1 MDAHRTITPALI
13 ASLALLA
20 PHAAAQTS
28 APRRVKP
35 PAATSPVSP
44 QTPANAGQGEEPLE
58 FSDVPLKLPTVGL
71 SISCPV
77 GVLSQ
82 TDSAGRD
89 SAIVLVPKDTTW
101 SLKVRTP
108 RTTDVDATIEH
119 VADTTLTAL
128 FEAYGINAGAA
139 AQASA
144 SGKLIREPAPGE
156 KLTVAGRDAAR
167 WFIELPSLEGKEP
180 QVRGFSVVRCTPGQ
194 FVVFELLTTKT
205 SFAKA
210 RRIADRIIATTMIE
224 DPSVIQAERAS
235 AIAAG
240 VKLIESVDATSL
252 RGLVE
257 AFPVR
262 WERRFVPGADGST
275 RNAHEVAYRRI
286 KFMYGPR
293 SLLDNQG
300 GTVKASGNRTEGFI
314 VQVDARILGPDKSVT
329 DSCSIY
335 FMSPDRAEETWTVT
349 NAHRAS
355 PGASPQVVTET
366 GARNG
371 QSMVVRTEGKGVPA
385 ASHKPI
391 LQGEGYLCQVEAM
404 MLPFVMMRSGTEIG
418 HGFYV
423 WNSLE
428 TKVVLRKDTLKST
441 ALDGGERGWQIST
454 EMVEGRKPS
463 LATFNAAKRLV
474 RIDMPDGS
482 IWEPTSYEELRQIWE
497 SKGLPT
503 N

>member
-1 MDAHRTITPALI
+1 MFIKDAPRILTPALI

-20 PHAAAQTS
+20 PPAPAQS
-28 APRRVKP
+28 G
-35 PAATSPVSP
+35 SP
-44 QTPANAGQGEEPLE
+44 QRAASPGGTNQGDDAIE
-58 FSDVPLKLPTVGL
+58 FGDVPLKLPTVGL

-108 RTTDVDATIEH
+108 RTTDVDATIGH
-119 VADTTLTAL
+119 VADTTLSAL
-128 FEAYGINAGAA
+128 FDAYGIDAGAA

-144 SGKLIREPAPGE
+144 SGKLLREPTPGE
-156 KLTVAGRDAAR
+156 TLTIAGREAAR

-180 QVRGFSVVRCTPGQ
+180 QVRGFSVVRCSPGQ
-194 FVVFELLTTKT
+194 FVVFELLTTRT

-210 RRIADRIIATTMIE
+210 RRIADRIIATTVIE
-224 DPSVIQAERAS
+224 DPAVIQAERA
-235 AIAAG
+235 AAVAAG
-240 VKLIESVDATSL
+240 VKLVESADATSL

-262 WERRFVPGADGST
+262 WERRYVPGEDGST
-275 RNAHEVAYRRI
+275 RSAREVAYRRI
-286 KFMYGPR
+286 KYMYGPR
-293 SLLDNQG
+293 SMLDNQG

-314 VQVDARILGPDKSVT
+314 VQVDARILGADKSVT

-335 FMSPDRAEETWTVT
+335 FMSPDRTEETWTVT
-349 NAHRAS
+349 NAHRAT
-355 PGASPQVVTET
+355 PGATPQVVTET

-371 QSMVVRTEGKGVPA
+371 QSMVVRTEGKGIPA

-391 LQGEGYLCQVEAM
+391 LQGDGYLCQVEAM
-404 MLPFVMMRSGTEIG
+404 MLPFLLMRSGTEVS

-428 TKVVLRKDTLKST
+428 TKVVLRKDSLTST
-441 ALDGGERGWQIST
+441 TLDGGERGWQIAT

-463 LATFNAAKRLV
+463 LATFNASKRLV

-482 IWEPTSYEELRQIWE
+482 VWEPTTYDELRDIWE
-497 SKGLPT
+497 AKGLPT